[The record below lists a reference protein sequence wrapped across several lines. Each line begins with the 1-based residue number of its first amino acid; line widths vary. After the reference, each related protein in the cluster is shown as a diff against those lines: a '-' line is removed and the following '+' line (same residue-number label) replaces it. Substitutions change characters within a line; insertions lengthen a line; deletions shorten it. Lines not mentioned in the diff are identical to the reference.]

1 MPPPPRESPPR
12 EGREALTKIDFFQKV
27 RTESSEGYT
36 TKAAFASPP
45 RWFSSQPRT
54 SSKHECKSLWG
65 DVSIH
70 RLRKDR
76 TLVCRPELAQS
87 RSPYKSL
94 MFPSVPET
102 LLPRLLVS
110 HGT

>member
-1 MPPPPRESPPR
+1 M
-12 EGREALTKIDFFQKV
+12 
-27 RTESSEGYT
+27 
-36 TKAAFASPP
+36 
-45 RWFSSQPRT
+45 
-54 SSKHECKSLWG
+54 SLWG
-65 DVSIH
+65 DVSVH

-94 MFPSVPET
+94 MFPSVPEA
-102 LLPRLLVS
+102 LLPRLFVS